1 MKAIIIAAG
10 TGTRLYPIT
19 KDIPKSLVDVGQ
31 GLTLLETQ
39 LHSLKECGIKDI
51 VMIIGYRAAQIE
63 AKLQKFNSDFNIE
76 IVYNPFFETSN
87 NLVSVWMA
95 RHYFSEEFITINGDD
110 MFDAS
115 VIKGLMLSSHPITM
129 VTDVKD
135 QYDDDD
141 MKIISKDGLVKRV
154 SKKIPLEKANGE
166 SVGIIKF
173 SGEGPGI
180 YRDMLESMVR
190 DPANLNV
197 FYLRAIQNII
207 DAGHEVHFSLCD
219 PNDWGE
225 IDFHPDLEMIRQY
238 VTQTNL
244 VERILDKSNEIN
256 ESRSS

>member
-51 VMIIGYRAAQIE
+51 VMIIGYRADQIE
-63 AKLQKFNSDFNIE
+63 SKLNDYRSDFNVE
-76 IVYNPFFETSN
+76 IVYNPFFESSN

-95 RHYFSEEFITINGDD
+95 RHCFSDEFITINGDD
-110 MFDAS
+110 IFDAS
-115 VIKGLMLSSHPITM
+115 VIRELMKSPHPITM
-129 VTDVKD
+129 VTDIKD
-135 QYDDDD
+135 QYDEDD
-141 MKIISKDGLVKRV
+141 MKIISIDGLVKRV
-154 SKKIPLEKANGE
+154 SKKIPLEEANGE

-173 SGEGPGI
+173 CGSGPEI
-180 YRDMLESMVR
+180 YTDMLESMVR
-190 DPANLNV
+190 DPENLNV

-207 DAGHEVHFSLCD
+207 DAGHEVHLSQCN

-225 IDFHPDLEMIRQY
+225 IDFHPDLEMIRAY
-238 VTQTNL
+238 VSQTNL
-244 VERILDKSNEIN
+244 VERILDKP
-256 ESRSS
+256 

>member
-1 MKAIIIAAG
+1 VKAIIIAAG

-39 LHSLKECGIKDI
+39 LHSLKECGIKDV
-51 VMIIGYRAAQIE
+51 VMIIGYRADQIE
-63 AKLQKFNSDFNIE
+63 AKLQEHHSDFNFE

-95 RHYFSEEFITINGDD
+95 RHCFSDEFITINGDD

-115 VIKGLMLSSHPITM
+115 VIRKLMKSSHPITM

-141 MKIISKDGLVKRV
+141 MKIVSIDGLVKRV
-154 SKKIPLEKANGE
+154 SKKIALDEANGE

-173 SGEGPGI
+173 CGAGPGI
-180 YRDMLESMVR
+180 YVDMLESMVR
-190 DPANLNV
+190 DPENLNV

-207 DAGHEVHFSLCD
+207 DAGHEVHLSECS
-219 PNDWGE
+219 PKDWGE

-238 VTQTNL
+238 VTRTNL
-244 VERILDKSNEIN
+244 VERILKD
-256 ESRSS
+256 

>member
-1 MKAIIIAAG
+1 MKAFIIAAG

-39 LHSLKECGIKDI
+39 LHSLKECGITDV
-51 VMIIGYRAAQIE
+51 VMIIGYRAEQIE
-63 AKLQKFNSDFNIE
+63 AKLQEYRSDFNFE
-76 IVYNPFFETSN
+76 VVYNPFFESSN

-95 RHYFSEEFITINGDD
+95 RHHFSEEFITINGDD

-115 VIKGLMLSSHPITM
+115 IIRDLMKSTHPITM
-129 VTDVKD
+129 VIDRKAS
-135 QYDDDD
+135 YDDDD
-141 MKIISKDGLVKRV
+141 MKIISENGLVKQV
-154 SKKIPLEKANGE
+154 SKKVPLEAANGE

-173 SGEGPGI
+173 SGSGPRI
-180 YRDMLESMVR
+180 YTEMLDSMVR
-190 DPANLNV
+190 DPENLNV
-197 FYLRAIQNII
+197 FYLKALQNIM
-207 DAGHEVHFSLCD
+207 DSGHEVRYSECD

-244 VERILDKSNEIN
+244 VERILEKS
-256 ESRSS
+256 